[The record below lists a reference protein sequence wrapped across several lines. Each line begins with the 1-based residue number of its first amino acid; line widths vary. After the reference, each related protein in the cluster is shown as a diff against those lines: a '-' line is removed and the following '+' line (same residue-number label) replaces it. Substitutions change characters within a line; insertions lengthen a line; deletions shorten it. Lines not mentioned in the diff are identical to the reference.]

1 MLSGHTHGGQ
11 LYLPGLG
18 APLAPVKNKKFVRGL
33 HRIDDRWLHI
43 SKGVGNLHGVR
54 FNCRPEV
61 TLLTVA

>member
-1 MLSGHTHGGQ
+1 
-11 LYLPGLG
+11 LG

-33 HRIDDRWLHI
+33 HRLDTRWLHI

>member
-1 MLSGHTHGGQ
+1 MR
-11 LYLPGLG
+11 YLPGVG

-33 HRIDDRWLHI
+33 HRVDDRWLHV

-54 FNCRPEV
+54 LNCRPEV